1 MIKEYI
7 EKHLHEN
14 KKELE
19 KQNDQLQK
27 LMKEQENAKLY
38 LENLQKQKNVQIN
51 IFSPRNIDDTLEEKI
66 EKGRENVQI
75 IENEIEQA
83 RKSIEELEEKKK
95 EYEALE
101 KEAKKPSAQKNDLA
115 NIIKNAIEKNLSE
128 REGNEKTSEKESI
141 YKEGIEKEYIQKESE
156 ETRGE
161 VKGKE
166 SKKESEGENQ
176 KETEGIKEIGKE
188 NKKEAETE
196 GVKETEKE
204 NALEGKGIAQEDVK
218 KELIDKI
225 NIFMNSIYRKNEMC
239 LAFLNSDKNKC
250 KSELLSMKKE
260 IKRFVSEIENI
271 MK

>member
-128 REGNEKTSEKESI
+128 REGNEKTSKKESI

-161 VKGKE
+161 VKP
-166 SKKESEGENQ
+166 
-176 KETEGIKEIGKE
+176 
-188 NKKEAETE
+188 
-196 GVKETEKE
+196 
-204 NALEGKGIAQEDVK
+204 
-218 KELIDKI
+218 
-225 NIFMNSIYRKNEMC
+225 
-239 LAFLNSDKNKC
+239 
-250 KSELLSMKKE
+250 
-260 IKRFVSEIENI
+260 
-271 MK
+271 